1 MPICKNPACRKKFKP
16 VRPFQKGCCMDC
28 DYEIAMAA
36 VMKKREQAAAK
47 AKRDAVEKA
56 KQKRRDLRERKA
68 QLKSRNDWVKE
79 AQAEFNKFIRLRD
92 ASEPCISC
100 GEVNPPMLHGGQWD
114 CGHYLSVGS
123 HPELRFEEL
132 NAYKQCKSCNGGA
145 GRYAGKNRTV
155 SQKYRENLIQK
166 IGLTKV
172 EWLEGPHNA
181 KHYTIDDLKE
191 ITARYKAKCKQLQ
204 IERET
209 MAC

>member
-1 MPICKNPACRKKFKP
+1 MPICKNPACGKKFKP

-47 AKRDAVEKA
+47 AKRDAVEQA

-155 SQKYRENLIQK
+155 SQQYRENLIQK
-166 IGLTKV
+166 IGVSLV
-172 EWLEGPHNA
+172 EWLEGPHDA
-181 KHYTIDDLKE
+181 KHYTIDQLKE
-191 ITARYKAKCKQLQ
+191 IKAHFKARQKELITIQENTAC
-204 IERET
+204 
-209 MAC
+209 

>member
-56 KQKRRDLRERKA
+56 KQKRLDLRERKA

-79 AQAEFNKFIRLRD
+79 AQAEFNKIIRLRD

-172 EWLEGPHNA
+172 EWLEGPHDA

-191 ITARYKAKCKQLQ
+191 ITAKYKAKCKQLQ
-204 IERET
+204 NEREKIE
-209 MAC
+209 C

>member
-172 EWLEGPHNA
+172 EWLEGPHDA
-181 KHYTIDDLKE
+181 KHYTIDDLKG
-191 ITARYKAKCKQLQ
+191 ITAKYKAKCKQLQ
-204 IERET
+204 NERET

>member
-172 EWLEGPHNA
+172 EWLEGPHDA

-191 ITARYKAKCKQLQ
+191 ITAKYKAKCKQLQ
-204 IERET
+204 NEREKIE
-209 MAC
+209 C

>member
-1 MPICKNPACRKKFKP
+1 MPICKNPACGKKFKP

-47 AKRDAVEKA
+47 AKRDAVEQA

-155 SQKYRENLIQK
+155 SQQYRENLIQK
-166 IGLTKV
+166 IGVSLV
-172 EWLEGPHNA
+172 EWLEGPHDA

-191 ITARYKAKCKQLQ
+191 ITAKYKAKCKQLQ
-204 IERET
+204 NEREKIE
-209 MAC
+209 C

>member
-172 EWLEGPHNA
+172 EWLEGPHEA

-191 ITARYKAKCKQLQ
+191 ITARYKAKCKQLK
-204 IERET
+204 IEREKT
-209 MAC
+209 V

>member
-172 EWLEGPHNA
+172 EWLEGPHEA

-191 ITARYKAKCKQLQ
+191 ITAKYKAKCKQLQ
-204 IERET
+204 NEREKIE
-209 MAC
+209 C

>member
-172 EWLEGPHNA
+172 EWLEGPHDA

-191 ITARYKAKCKQLQ
+191 ITAKYKAKCKQLQ
-204 IERET
+204 IKRET

>member
-1 MPICKNPACRKKFKP
+1 
-16 VRPFQKGCCMDC
+16 MDC

-47 AKRDAVEKA
+47 AKRDAVEQA

-155 SQKYRENLIQK
+155 SQQYRENLIQK
-166 IGLTKV
+166 IGVSLV
-172 EWLEGPHNA
+172 EWLEGPHDA

-191 ITARYKAKCKQLQ
+191 ITAKYKAKCKQLQ
-204 IERET
+204 IEREKIE
-209 MAC
+209 C